1 MVTLRKAKCYR
12 RIKRAYTRKSKF
24 KTKSYVKAIPQMK
37 IIRFTMGD
45 QRKKRSYLVSL
56 VSNQDLQL
64 RQNSLESS
72 RVFVN
77 KHLHDALGLNYFF
90 RILIYPHHV
99 LRENRMLTGAGS
111 HRMQRG
117 MQKAFGTPVGIA
129 AQVKNGQKV
138 MEINVDEKDL
148 NVARHILK
156 KSTARL
162 AGTYSVIVKK
172 V

>member
-24 KTKSYVKAIPQMK
+24 KTKSYVKAIPQLK

-45 QRKKRSYLVSL
+45 QRKRRAYLVSL
-56 VSNQDLQL
+56 VSNQDFQL
-64 RQNSLESS
+64 RQNALESS

-77 KHLHDALGLNYFF
+77 KHLHDNLGLNYFF
-90 RILIYPHHV
+90 RILVYPHHV

-111 HRMQRG
+111 DRMQRG
-117 MQKAFGTPVGIA
+117 MQKAFGAPVGIA
-129 AQVKNGQKV
+129 AQIKNGQKV
-138 MEINVDEKDL
+138 MEVNVDEKDL
-148 NVARHILK
+148 SIARHLLK

-162 AGTYSVIVKK
+162 PGTYSVIVKK
-172 V
+172 I